1 VDQLPPE
8 LIGRAIQD
16 PEFRGRLLE
25 DPEEVARVE
34 GYALT
39 QEQVEALRQLDSKAV
54 DDAIAAM
61 IGDLSGAKWG

>member
-1 VDQLPPE
+1 
-8 LIGRAIQD
+8 
-16 PEFRGRLLE
+16 LE